1 MDHRCLYGHRVQTEL
16 AYAIERRT
24 CPTCGAPTV
33 TVQGYR
39 LARKLTK
46 EVPLGALEAFHT
58 VRVVELNYTIEER
71 IDTEA
76 QAIEA
81 QNELSV
87 AEIELDDSEMEA
99 FPPDTESIDLKDNGI
114 GSDDADIS
122 VGDSEAEVV
131 A

>member
-1 MDHRCLYGHRVQTEL
+1 MDHRCLYGHRVVSEY

-58 VRVVELNYTIEER
+58 VRVVELNYVIEER
-71 IDTEA
+71 QDTQK

-87 AEIELDDSEMEA
+87 AEIELDESEMEA
-99 FPPDTESIDLKDNGI
+99 IPPDTESVELRSNGL
-114 GSDDADIS
+114 SDDADIS